1 MSIFAAYNNMPPA
14 RFPPPPV
21 TVKPLNKPCAPNAVT
36 VVEVPSPRI
45 VVAEVLRVPE
55 DFSTIKDAV
64 TAADDNDIIE
74 VGPGIYEETID
85 ISWKNLTIISTHG
98 PSATTILGDGTSTTV
113 TALGAHGLFSGF
125 TVTGGGGNLA
135 GGMLLYAANI
145 DIEHCI
151 FAENHTSAKGGG
163 LGIEESVVNFN
174 DVVFLRNTSEDGG
187 ALLAAVSMVSFQD
200 CSFIGNTVSNEGGA
214 VFLRGNGDLNPCWA
228 TFLGCD
234 FIENEAG
241 ERGGA
246 IACPSWY
253 DTEVHRSEVLLW
265 IGKNY
270 NDEID
275 VSDACNFERNKAFG
289 TVGVGQGGAIYA
301 YGLNLSIGAYSW
313 IVNSTFIENESETG
327 GAIYADD
334 TSPTGNQVLVIYR
347 SRFFDNTAYFTGG
360 AMQLEQ
366 GYSYIISHALIESN
380 QADRGGGIMCNYYAQ
395 INVINSLI
403 VSNESHTNG
412 AGVSMIE
419 GVIGVTNSILW
430 NNKDASGYG
439 LGAQV
444 SRYNE
449 PLENVGVHSCIQG
462 HSGESWQDTGGNW
475 WDVINTD
482 PRFIDLLGPDGISG
496 TGDENYNL
504 MATSPCIDAGH
515 NAFSILLPNVMNT
528 NAENYDFDWNDRWVD
543 DPYTVDTGEISDP
556 NYWDSVI
563 DIGLYEFVPNQAGV
577 PGDKIWTDGSFD
589 YTLYTDPSNWE
600 PEMPIVGDRAVINTG
615 LGTAN
620 VASYVNLSQNQFL
633 LAEGGFWFDLVN
645 NTLNLSTNNGNEIEV
660 GPFFN
665 DHNSA
670 NGSWLGFA
678 RGTVIAENVRIHG
691 EDYGQLYLSDQDME
705 LKSASVEVEPN
716 GYIIVDG
723 TIGKLTPSS
732 TPVEVQVNGIISIGP
747 EMVIDGSLSLAPT
760 LNESTQIEA
769 GTVAMLIDPDAI
781 SSAVIS
787 GTSQLDGSLQLYT
800 SLLADA
806 DVGDSYVLFES
817 TNGILDNF
825 NCVVSG
831 GFDDDRFLYITIEDV
846 ARGSGQQVVAHV
858 ESASNLLGFGD
869 PENTALSG
877 NPADAELAD
886 MDGDGIVDLVISLPG
901 VDQVVALL
909 NGGND
914 QTTGEWLGFSSGSIS
929 TTVGSTPAGLAL
941 GDVEGDSAIDI
952 VVACTDDDEVWV
964 LENQVANSGNFV
976 GTAYA
981 VNGHIPPEL
990 LPLKAEPVDVAI
1002 GNFVDGGG
1010 QDIAVAN
1017 TGDGTVVILGSTALR
1032 STPFGG
1038 GEPINVGMATSV
1050 DPIDVNDD
1058 KDLDSIAVGGKG
1070 DGTVAVVK
1078 GSAGLR
1084 GYDTIEYYDVGNSP
1098 YEVVV
1103 GDLNGDGL
1111 SDIATADYDDGT
1123 ISVLVQNVDGTYQG
1137 AASFAIGEHPRS
1149 ISLGDYDVDGDLDIA
1164 VVVIETG
1171 GSFIRTLRNDSF
1183 GGTLVL
1189 TIESDYGFG
1198 SEPSLV
1204 RSADV
1209 NGDTSTDI
1217 VAISGAVGSFRGAED
1232 PEASGYISDFTAPPI
1247 VENDFCA
1254 DAIPIFEGVTA
1265 FSTVDATTDAPA
1277 EADSCKFGAPHNDIW
1292 YTFEATCNGSL
1303 TVSTCGTVDYDTD
1316 LALYSGSCET
1326 PTLIECNDDGDNC
1339 SLYSSLLVAEV
1350 NAGVTYLIEVGGWDE
1365 NQSGSGTL
1373 SITLDEPVQQN
1384 VIFDQIGSDCDGVPF
1399 GSLRSQYHEVDF
1411 IALDIAAIET
1421 FTLIENHT
1429 ATRVEAVVNGWG
1441 GFEDPSSIHWYEVN
1455 FYSGSAAAS
1464 SSLTGDVHSSFFDP
1478 ADVSLSDTWQSIG
1491 FLLLF
1496 DIEASLYAGTQYVSV
1511 ISRLD
1516 SSEGSVGINAS
1527 GTGTGDGLHYF
1538 ANPGDG
1544 YGEGT
1549 WFEWSDDLAYRVIGE
1564 QGISCAE
1571 DIDGDGI
1578 VAVADLLIII
1588 GDWGS
1593 CSGCAGDIN
1602 SDGVVN
1608 VEDLLSLIAAWGP
1621 C

>member
-1 MSIFAAYNNMPPA
+1 MSSTIGATVAA
-14 RFPPPPV
+14 
-21 TVKPLNKPCAPNAVT
+21 
-36 VVEVPSPRI
+36 
-45 VVAEVLRVPE
+45 VLRVPE

-64 TAADDNDIIE
+64 SAANDYDIIE
-74 VGPGIYEETID
+74 VAPGVYQETLD
-85 ISWKNLTIISTHG
+85 ISGKILTIISTHG
-98 PSATTILGDGTSTTV
+98 PSQTTIQGDGASTTI
-113 TALGAHGLFSGF
+113 TAIGSFGLFSGF
-125 TVTGGGGNLA
+125 TVTGGGGSVA
-135 GGMLLYAANI
+135 GGMLLYGSNI

-151 FAENHTSAKGGG
+151 FAENHTATKGGG
-163 LGIEESVVNFN
+163 LGLEVSVVNFN
-174 DVVFLRNTSEDGG
+174 DVLFLRNTSGDGG
-187 ALLAAVSMVSFQD
+187 ALLAHNSMVLFQD
-200 CSFIGNTVSNEGGA
+200 CSFIANEVSNFGGA
-214 VFLRGNGDLNPCWA
+214 LYLRGEGAQNPSFV
-228 TFLGCD
+228 TILGCD

-246 IACPSWY
+246 IACPGWY
-253 DTEVHRSEVLLW
+253 DTEQHRSNVLLW
-265 IGKNY
+265 IGKTY

-275 VSDACNFERNKAFG
+275 VSDACTFERNKAYG
-289 TVGVGQGGAIYA
+289 TVGVGLGGAIYA
-301 YGLNLSIGAYSW
+301 YGFNLSIGAFSW
-313 IVNSTFIENESETG
+313 IVNSTFIENEAKNG
-327 GAIYADD
+327 GALYVED
-334 TSPTGNQVLVIYR
+334 TSQVGNHILIIYR
-347 SRFFDNTAYFTGG
+347 SRFFDNTAYNTGG

-366 GYSYIISHALIESN
+366 GYSYIISHSLIESN
-380 QADRGGGIMCNYYAQ
+380 QANRGGGIMCNYGGNIY
-395 INVINSLI
+395 VYSSLI
-403 VSNESHTNG
+403 VSNESHTNSAGISMVEG
-412 AGVSMIE
+412 ALSVS
-419 GVIGVTNSILW
+419 NSILW

-439 LGAQV
+439 LGAQI
-444 SRYNE
+444 SKYSE
-449 PLENVGVHSCIQG
+449 PLENIGHNSCIQG
-462 HSGESWQDTGGNW
+462 HSGEPWQDSQDNW

-482 PRFIDLLGPDGISG
+482 PRFHDLLGPDGIAG
-496 TGDENYNL
+496 TSDENYRL

-515 NAFSILLPNVMNT
+515 NVFSILLANVLNT
-528 NAENYDFDWNDRWVD
+528 NAEDYDYDWNDRWVD
-543 DPYTVDTGEISDP
+543 DPYTVDTGEIGDP

-577 PGDKIWTDGSFD
+577 PGDKIWTNGSFN

-615 LGTAN
+615 LGMAN

-633 LAEGGFWFDLVN
+633 VAEGGFWFDLVN
-645 NTLNLSTNNGNEIEV
+645 NSMDLSTEYGYEIEV

-691 EDYGQLYLSDQDME
+691 EDYGELYLSDENME
-705 LKSASVEVEPN
+705 LKAASVEVEAN
-716 GYIIVDG
+716 GYITVYG
-723 TIGKLTPSS
+723 TIGKLTPSAN
-732 TPVEVQVNGIISIGP
+732 PVDLQVNGTIRMGS
-747 EMVIDGSLSLAPT
+747 ETVIDGTLSLSPSF
-760 LNESTQIEA
+760 NEGIQSEA
-769 GTVAMLIDPDAI
+769 GTVTIVIDPDAT
-781 SSAVIS
+781 STAVIT
-787 GTSQLDGSLQLYT
+787 GTSQLDGSLQLGT

-806 DVGDSYVLFES
+806 VVGESYVLFES
-817 TNGILDNF
+817 TNGILANF

-846 ARGSGQQVVAHV
+846 ARGAGQQIVAHV

-886 MDGDGIVDLVISLPG
+886 MNGDGIVDLVISLPG
-901 VDQVVALL
+901 VDQVVVLL

-914 QTTGEWLGFSSGSIS
+914 PVTGEWLGFSSGSIS
-929 TTVGSTPAGLAL
+929 TTVGATPAGLAL

-952 VVACTDDDEVWV
+952 VVACTDADEVWV

-1010 QDIAVAN
+1010 NDIAVAN
-1017 TGDGTVVILGSTALR
+1017 SGDGTVVILGSTALR
-1032 STPFGG
+1032 SNPFGG
-1038 GEPINVGMATSV
+1038 GDPIHVGMATSV

-1058 KDLDSIAVGGKG
+1058 KDLDSLAVGGKG

-1078 GSAGLR
+1078 GTPGLR

-1137 AASFAIGEHPRS
+1137 AASFTIGEEIDEPHPRS

-1164 VVVIETG
+1164 IVVIETG
-1171 GSFIRTLRNDSF
+1171 GSVIRTLRNDSF

-1217 VAISGAVGSFRGAED
+1217 VAISGAVGSFRGTED

-1292 YTFEATCNGSL
+1292 YTFEATCNGTL

-1339 SLYSSLLVAEV
+1339 TLYSSLLVAEV

-1365 NQSGSGTL
+1365 NHTGSGTL
-1373 SITLDEPVQQN
+1373 SITLDEPEQQN
-1384 VIFDQIGSDCDGVPF
+1384 VIFDQIGSDCSGVAFSPF
-1399 GSLRSQYHEVDF
+1399 RSQYHEVDTM
-1411 IALDIAAIET
+1411 AYDIAAIENY
-1421 FTLIENHT
+1421 I
-1429 ATRVEAVVNGWG
+1429 
-1441 GFEDPSSIHWYEVN
+1441 
-1455 FYSGSAAAS
+1455 
-1464 SSLTGDVHSSFFDP
+1464 
-1478 ADVSLSDTWQSIG
+1478 
-1491 FLLLF
+1491 LLL
-1496 DIEASLYAGTQYVSV
+1496 
-1511 ISRLD
+1511 RL
-1516 SSEGSVGINAS
+1516 I
-1527 GTGTGDGLHYF
+1527 
-1538 ANPGDG
+1538 
-1544 YGEGT
+1544 
-1549 WFEWSDDLAYRVIGE
+1549 
-1564 QGISCAE
+1564 
-1571 DIDGDGI
+1571 
-1578 VAVADLLIII
+1578 
-1588 GDWGS
+1588 
-1593 CSGCAGDIN
+1593 
-1602 SDGVVN
+1602 
-1608 VEDLLSLIAAWGP
+1608 
-1621 C
+1621 